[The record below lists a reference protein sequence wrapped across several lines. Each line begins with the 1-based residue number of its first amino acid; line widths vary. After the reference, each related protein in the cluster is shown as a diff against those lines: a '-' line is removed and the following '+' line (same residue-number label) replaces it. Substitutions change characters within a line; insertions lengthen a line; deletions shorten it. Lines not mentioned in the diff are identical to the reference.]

1 MSLCSEL
8 PLQLLASGN
17 NSFVFWNYRLVLSV
31 VDFDINGIWYSFVSM
46 VSCAYQ
52 SFVYLILRSVCA
64 NLLPI
69 FRLGWLSSYWVVG
82 VLKIFWTPILCQIL
96 CIVNIFSRFVAC
108 LFILLMLCFKEQNFN
123 ILMESGWSC
132 IYLLK
137 LHSTTSVVLLVKAVA
152 KLCQV
157 SGLWNMDSISWWGTG
172 KFWKS
177 MRIENYCCTNFVKY
191 VKDNPVSLKNVSISS
206 K

>member
-1 MSLCSEL
+1 MLLCSQL

-17 NSFVFWNYRLVLSV
+17 NWFVFWNYRLVLSV

-52 SFVYLILRSVCA
+52 SFVYLILCSVCA

-82 VLKIFWTPILCQIL
+82 VLKIFWTPILCQI
-96 CIVNIFSRFVAC
+96 CIVNISSRFVAC

-132 IYLLK
+132 IYLLW
-137 LHSTTSVVLLVKAVA
+137 LTFWSYIAPF
-152 KLCQV
+152 
-157 SGLWNMDSISWWGTG
+157 LW
-172 KFWKS
+172 
-177 MRIENYCCTNFVKY
+177 YC
-191 VKDNPVSLKNVSISS
+191 
-206 K
+206 